1 MAGTIITG
9 IVGIMFVVIGRLIW
23 KKEKITLLHDY
34 HYEKVSEEDK
44 KPFCTLSGIGVMLIG
59 IGLLVTAVIFG
70 VTESLWSFFAFA
82 SGFVAGIIML
92 IYAGRRYNR

>member
-9 IVGIMFVVIGRLIW
+9 IVGIMFVVIGCLIW
-23 KKEKITLLHDY
+23 KKEMISLLHDY
-34 HYEKVSEEDK
+34 HYEKVSEDDK
-44 KPFCTLSGIGVMLIG
+44 KSFCALSGIGVMLIG

-70 VTESLWSFFAFA
+70 VTESLWSFSAFA
-82 SGFVAGIIML
+82 AGFISGIIML